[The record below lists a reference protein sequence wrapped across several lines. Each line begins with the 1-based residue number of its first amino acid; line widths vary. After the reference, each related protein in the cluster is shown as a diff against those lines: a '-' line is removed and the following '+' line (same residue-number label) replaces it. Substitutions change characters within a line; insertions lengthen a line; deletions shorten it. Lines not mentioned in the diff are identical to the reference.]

1 MMETMTEADRAA
13 ARRPI
18 WWGPLALSVAS
29 LCWGLSVPLS
39 KKAVAVLPPI
49 TLLALQLLVSVVV
62 LWLIIL
68 LRAMASRR
76 DQSVLTRRDF
86 WHACLSGA
94 LQPGLTYLLVT
105 LGLLFT
111 TASNVVLLDASEP
124 ILIMGL
130 AALFLRERI
139 SRLQAPFAILAG
151 IGVIFVIWPQL
162 GATAISGAGLSG
174 DLLVLAGIV
183 LASIY
188 VVLSRRLIVAN
199 DGLILAAIQQ
209 SAALCVVAVALLV
222 FLAAGFWP
230 SGFAAMTSELTFIV
244 VLSGLLQFALPF
256 GLYLTA
262 LRHISAAVSALYL
275 PLIPVSGLVTAYLI
289 LGERLDLGQW
299 IGAILIMTSVAGI
312 SWLASRPR

>member
-1 MMETMTEADRAA
+1 METVTEADRAA
-13 ARRPI
+13 AKRPI
-18 WWGPLALSVAS
+18 WWGPLALSAAS

-39 KKAVAVLPPI
+39 KKAVATLPPF
-49 TLLALQLLVSVVV
+49 TLLALQLLVSVIA
-62 LWLIIL
+62 LWIIIL
-68 LRAMASRR
+68 LRAIASRQGR
-76 DQSVLTRRDF
+76 SGITRRDF

-124 ILIMGL
+124 IMIMAL

-139 SRLQAPFAILAG
+139 SRLQAPFAILAA
-151 IGVIFVIWPQL
+151 IGVVFVIWPQL
-162 GATAISGAGLSG
+162 GGAAVSDAGLFG
-174 DLLVLAGIV
+174 DLLVLAGIA

-188 VVLSRRLIVAN
+188 VVLSRRLIVVN

-209 SAALCVVAVALLV
+209 SAALCIVVAALV
-222 FLAAGFWP
+222 ISLAAGLWP
-230 SGFAAMTSELTFIV
+230 SGLAAMTGDLSFIV

-275 PLIPVSGLVTAYLI
+275 PLIPVSGLIAAYLI
-289 LGERLDLGQW
+289 LEERLVVGQW
-299 IGAILIMTSVAGI
+299 IGAILIVTSVLGI
-312 SWLASRPR
+312 SWLTSRQR